1 MFAISIRYH
10 WLQGLGIVTSSA
22 FFFANCA
29 LAQITPDITL
39 PTNSRV
45 RTSGNTSIIEGG
57 TQAGTNLFHSF
68 QDFSVLTGS
77 GAYFNNGDIQNIISR
92 VTGQS
97 RSNIDGLIRA
107 NGSANL
113 FLINPNGIVFGPNAS
128 LNIGG
133 SFIASTA
140 SSLKFDDGFEF
151 SATAPQIAPLLTVSV
166 PIGLQF
172 GSTAGNII
180 NRSQALPINANTGF
194 PVGLRVPTGKTLAL
208 VGGDVTLDG
217 GNLTAAQGRIEL
229 GSVAGSGLVKL
240 TSIGQGYALGYADVP
255 NFGDI
260 LLTQGAIADTSGNT
274 GGTIQVQGNSL
285 SLVGSFLQSGTT
297 LGSSQGGNITINAPN
312 SVTLSD
318 SSQITTATQG
328 TGNAGNVRIDTGKL
342 VVRDGS
348 LIQTLTLSNGNAGDL
363 TINAGDS
370 VELIGTSNNSDSS
383 QISTA
388 TLGTGNAGNL
398 RIDTGKLVVR
408 DGAQIQTLTLSD
420 GKAGDLTIN
429 TRDSVELIGT
439 SSNGELPS
447 SLLSQSIR
455 LDEVP
460 SNGDAGNIAINTDKL
475 IVRDGAFIT
484 TATVGNG
491 KAGNL
496 NVVASDSVTI
506 SGTGNTIVGPVGS
519 FLSSSTAGSGNA
531 GDISIDTGKLVVQG
545 GAQILTLTDTNAAG
559 NGGNLTVNARNS
571 VEVTGR
577 GGANAENPSILTS
590 RSNGNGNAGNL
601 TINTGQLM
609 VRDGAAISASSNGR
623 GAGGK
628 LDVNASESVELAGSV
643 LNPTGLARS
652 GLFAPARSTG
662 KSGDLNISTRQLII
676 RDGAIATV
684 SSTSTA
690 NDARGAGNITIT
702 APIIRLDNQ
711 GQIVAESR
719 SGNGGD
725 IRLQNSDLLLLRRN
739 SGISTSAGSL
749 GAGGNGGNIDINA
762 KFIVTL
768 PQENSDITAN
778 SFQGRGGNV
787 TINTVSNFGLIP
799 RSLEEL
805 RALLSDPNNLDPQGL
820 VSSDITAISLT
831 GNPSLSG
838 QVTINSPEID
848 ASRTLVSFF
857 PQLVDLSQLIAQSCS
872 PKNRTT
878 GGQFIVTGRGG
889 LPPDPYEPL
898 SSEVVWSDTRL
909 PFVTTQNYSQPV
921 TVKRAASPDT
931 VKIIPAIGWVFNDNG
946 EVTLV
951 GEDTQTNSD
960 NLQSFSIPCH

>member
-1 MFAISIRYH
+1 MFAISIRCH
-10 WLQGLGIVTSSA
+10 WLQGLGIVTGSA

-29 LAQITPDITL
+29 LAQITPDTTL

-45 RTSGNTSIIEGG
+45 RTDGNTSIIEGG

-68 QDFSVLTGS
+68 QDFSVLTDR

-97 RSNIDGLIRA
+97 RSNIDGFIRA

-133 SFIASTA
+133 SFFASTA

-172 GSTAGNII
+172 GLRAGNII
-180 NRSQALPINANTGF
+180 NRSQALSIYDNSGF
-194 PVGLRVPTGKTLAL
+194 PVGLQVPTGKTLAL

-217 GNLTAAQGRIEL
+217 GNLTAAEGRIEL

-260 LLTQGAIADTSGNT
+260 LLTQGATVDTSGNT

-285 SLVGSFLQSGTT
+285 SLVGSVLQSVTT
-297 LGSSQGGNITINAPN
+297 LGTSEAGSITINAPN

-318 SSQITTATQG
+318 SSQIATATQG
-328 TGNAGNVRIDTGKL
+328 TGNAG
-342 VVRDGS
+342 S
-348 LIQTLTLSNGNAGDL
+348 
-363 TINAGDS
+363 
-370 VELIGTSNNSDSS
+370 
-383 QISTA
+383 
-388 TLGTGNAGNL
+388 L

-408 DGAQIQTLTLSD
+408 DGAQILTVTLSD

-429 TRDSVELIGT
+429 ARDSVELIGT

-447 SLLSQSIR
+447 SLISQSIR
-455 LDEVP
+455 QDEVP

-506 SGTGNTIVGPVGS
+506 SGTGNTEMGPLGS
-519 FLSSSTAGSGNA
+519 ALSSSTAGSGNA

-545 GAQILTLTDTNAAG
+545 GAQILTLTDTDAAG

-577 GGANAENPSILTS
+577 GGANAEIGSLLTS

-601 TINTGQLM
+601 TINTRQLM

-628 LDVNASESVELAGSV
+628 LDVNASESVELAGNV
-643 LNPTGLARS
+643 LTPTGLARS
-652 GLFAPARSTG
+652 SLSARARSTG
-662 KSGDLNISTRQLII
+662 RAGDLNISTRQLII

-690 NDARGAGNITIT
+690 NDARGAGNVTIT
-702 APIIRLDNQ
+702 APIIRLDNR
-711 GQIVAESR
+711 GQIVAQST

-725 IRLQNSDLLLLRRN
+725 IKLQNSDLLLLRRN

-787 TINTVSNFGLIP
+787 TINTISNFGLIP

-805 RALLSDPNNLDPQGL
+805 RALLTDRDELAPQRL
-820 VSSDITAISLT
+820 LSNDITAISLT

-848 ASRTLVSFF
+848 PSQTLVTLS
-857 PQLVDLSQLIAQSCS
+857 PQVVELSKLIAQSCN
-872 PKNRTT
+872 PKDTT
-878 GGQFIVTGRGG
+878 TASQFIVTGRGG
-889 LPPDPYEPL
+889 LPPNPYEPL

-909 PFVTTQNYSQPV
+909 PFVTAYYSQPV
-921 TVKRAASPDT
+921 TVKPAAPPDT
-931 VKIIPAIGWVFNDNG
+931 VKIIPATGWVFNGNG
-946 EVTLV
+946 EVTLI
-951 GEDTQTNSD
+951 GEDTQTSSN
-960 NLQSFSIPCH
+960 NLQSFSTPCH

>member
-1 MFAISIRYH
+1 MFAISIRCH
-10 WLQGLGIVTSSA
+10 WLQGLGIVTGSA

-29 LAQITPDITL
+29 LAQITPDTTL

-45 RTSGNTSIIEGG
+45 TTSGNTSIIEGG
-57 TQAGTNLFHSF
+57 TQAGRNLFHSF

-97 RSNIDGLIRA
+97 RSNIDGFIRA

-133 SFIASTA
+133 SFVASTA

-180 NRSQALPINANTGF
+180 NRSQALPINDNSGF
-194 PVGLRVPTGKTLAL
+194 PVGLQVPTGKTLAL

-217 GNLTAAQGRIEL
+217 GYLTAAEGRIEL

-240 TSIGQGYALGYADVP
+240 TSIGQGYALGYADVA

-260 LLTQGAIADTSGNT
+260 LLTQGAIVDSSGNT

-285 SLVGSFLQSGTT
+285 SLVGSSSLGSGTIAN
-297 LGSSQGGNITINAPN
+297 QGGSITINAPN

-318 SSQITTATQG
+318 SSQI
-328 TGNAGNVRIDTGKL
+328 N
-342 VVRDGS
+342 
-348 LIQTLTLSNGNAGDL
+348 
-363 TINAGDS
+363 
-370 VELIGTSNNSDSS
+370 
-383 QISTA
+383 TA

-398 RIDTGKLVVR
+398 TIDTGKLVVR
-408 DGAQIQTLTLSD
+408 DGALIQTLTLSD
-420 GKAGDLTIN
+420 GNAGDLTIN
-429 TRDSVELIGT
+429 AKDSVELIGT

-447 SLLSQSIR
+447 SLLSQSV
-455 LDEVP
+455 LPDEVP
-460 SNGDAGNIAINTDKL
+460 SNGNAGNIAINTDKL
-475 IVRDGAFIT
+475 IVRDGAFIS

-496 NVVASDSVTI
+496 KVVASDSVTV
-506 SGTGNTIVGPVGS
+506 SGTTNTIIGQLGS
-519 FLSSSTAGSGNA
+519 ALSSSTAGSGNA

-559 NGGNLTVNARNS
+559 NGGNLTVNARKS

-577 GGANAENPSILTS
+577 GGANAEIGSLLTS

-652 GLFAPARSTG
+652 SLSARARSTG
-662 KSGDLNISTRQLII
+662 RSGDLNISTRQLII

-690 NDARGAGNITIT
+690 NDARGAGNVTIT
-702 APIIRLDNQ
+702 APIIRLDNR

-725 IRLQNSDLLLLRRN
+725 IKLQNSDLLLLRRN

-778 SFQGRGGNV
+778 SFQGISKKSENLCVYSLLVRQPETAV
-787 TINTVSNFGLIP
+787 T
-799 RSLEEL
+799 
-805 RALLSDPNNLDPQGL
+805 
-820 VSSDITAISLT
+820 
-831 GNPSLSG
+831 
-838 QVTINSPEID
+838 
-848 ASRTLVSFF
+848 
-857 PQLVDLSQLIAQSCS
+857 SQIQ
-872 PKNRTT
+872 R
-878 GGQFIVTGRGG
+878 
-889 LPPDPYEPL
+889 
-898 SSEVVWSDTRL
+898 
-909 PFVTTQNYSQPV
+909 
-921 TVKRAASPDT
+921 
-931 VKIIPAIGWVFNDNG
+931 
-946 EVTLV
+946 
-951 GEDTQTNSD
+951 
-960 NLQSFSIPCH
+960 

>member
-1 MFAISIRYH
+1 MFAISIRCY
-10 WLQGLGIVTSSA
+10 WLQGLGIVTGSA

-39 PTNSRV
+39 TTNSRV

-57 TQAGTNLFHSF
+57 TQAGRNLFHSF

-97 RSNIDGLIRA
+97 RSNIDGFIRA

-113 FLINPNGIVFGPNAS
+113 FFINPNGIVFGPNAS

-133 SFIASTA
+133 SFIATTA

-180 NRSQALPINANTGF
+180 NRSQALPINPNSGA
-194 PVGLRVPTGKTLAL
+194 PVGLRVPTGRTLAL
-208 VGGDVTLDG
+208 IGGDVTLDG

-240 TSIGQGYALGYADVP
+240 TSIGQGYALGYADIP
-255 NFGDI
+255 NFRDI
-260 LLTQGAIADTSGNT
+260 LLTQGAIVDTSGNT

-285 SLVGSFLQSGTT
+285 SLVGSFLGSGTT
-297 LGSSQGGNITINAPN
+297 FGTSQGGSITINAPN

-318 SSQITTATQG
+318 SSQITTATL
-328 TGNAGNVRIDTGKL
+328 GNA
-342 VVRDGS
+342 
-348 LIQTLTLSNGNAGDL
+348 
-363 TINAGDS
+363 
-370 VELIGTSNNSDSS
+370 
-383 QISTA
+383 
-388 TLGTGNAGNL
+388 NAGNL

-429 TRDSVELIGT
+429 AGDSVELIGT

-447 SLLSQSIR
+447 SLLSQSII

-475 IVRDGAFIT
+475 IVRDGATIRT
-484 TATVGNG
+484 VAVGNG

-506 SGTGNTIVGPVGS
+506 SGTGNTIVGSVGS
-519 FLSSSTAGSGNA
+519 VLSSSTAGSGNA

-577 GGANAENPSILTS
+577 GGTNAENPSILTS

-662 KSGDLNISTRQLII
+662 RAGDLNISTRQLII
-676 RDGAIATV
+676 RDGAIVTV

-690 NDARGAGNITIT
+690 NDAIGAGNITIT
-702 APIIRLDNQ
+702 APIILLDNR

-725 IRLQNSDLLLLRRN
+725 IKLQNSDLLLLRRN
-739 SGISTSAGSL
+739 SGMSTSAGSL
-749 GAGGNGGNIDINA
+749 EAGGNGGNIDINA

-768 PQENSDITAN
+768 PQENSDIRAN
-778 SFQGRGGNV
+778 SFQGKGGNV
-787 TINTVSNFGLIP
+787 TINTLSNFGLIP

-805 RALLSDPNNLDPQGL
+805 RALAIDPNNLDPQGL
-820 VSSDITAISLT
+820 LSNDITAISLI

-848 ASRTLVSFF
+848 ASRTLITLS
-857 PQLVDLSQLIAQSCS
+857 PQLVELSKLVAESCS
-872 PKNRTT
+872 PRDRTT
-878 GGQFIVTGRGG
+878 ASQFIVTGRGG
-889 LPPDPYEPL
+889 LPSDPYEPL
-898 SSEVVWSDTRL
+898 SSEVVWSDTRI
-909 PFVTTQNYSQPV
+909 PFVSAQYYSQPV
-921 TVKRAASPDT
+921 TVKPAVPPDM
-931 VKIIPAIGWVFNDNG
+931 VKIIPATGWVFKDNG

-951 GEDTQTNSD
+951 GEDSQSSSD
-960 NLQSFSIPCH
+960 NLQSFSTACH

>member
-1 MFAISIRYH
+1 MFAISIRCH
-10 WLQGLGIVTSSA
+10 WLQGLGIVTGSA

-29 LAQITPDITL
+29 LAQITPDTTL

-45 RTSGNTSIIEGG
+45 RTDGNTSIIEGG

-68 QDFSVLTGS
+68 QDFSVLTDR

-97 RSNIDGLIRA
+97 RSNIDGFIRA

-133 SFIASTA
+133 SFVASTA

-151 SATAPQIAPLLTVSV
+151 SATAPQVAPLLTVSV

-180 NRSQALPINANTGF
+180 NRSQALPINDNTGS
-194 PVGLRVPTGKTLAL
+194 PVGLQVPTGKTLAL

-217 GNLTAAQGRIEL
+217 GNLTAAEGRIEL

-260 LLTQGAIADTSGNT
+260 LLTQGATVDTSGNT

-285 SLVGSFLQSGTT
+285 SLVGSVLQSVTT
-297 LGSSQGGNITINAPN
+297 LGTSEAGSITINAPN

-318 SSQITTATQG
+318 SSQIATATQG
-328 TGNAGNVRIDTGKL
+328 TGNAG
-342 VVRDGS
+342 S
-348 LIQTLTLSNGNAGDL
+348 
-363 TINAGDS
+363 
-370 VELIGTSNNSDSS
+370 
-383 QISTA
+383 
-388 TLGTGNAGNL
+388 L

-408 DGAQIQTLTLSD
+408 DGAQILTVTQSN

-429 TRDSVELIGT
+429 ARDSVELIGT

-447 SLLSQSIR
+447 SLISQSIR
-455 LDEVP
+455 QDEVP

-506 SGTGNTIVGPVGS
+506 SGTTNTEIGPLGS
-519 FLSSSTAGSGNA
+519 ALSSSTAGSGNA

-545 GAQILTLTDTNAAG
+545 GAQILTLTDTDAAG

-577 GGANAENPSILTS
+577 GGGNAEIGSLLTS

-601 TINTGQLM
+601 TINTRQLM

-628 LDVNASESVELAGSV
+628 LDVNASESIELAGNV
-643 LNPTGLARS
+643 LTPTGLARS
-652 GLFAPARSTG
+652 SLSARARSTG
-662 KSGDLNISTRQLII
+662 RAGDLNISTRQLII

-690 NDARGAGNITIT
+690 NDARGAGNVTIT
-702 APIIRLDNQ
+702 APIIRLDNR
-711 GQIVAESR
+711 GQIVAQSR

-725 IRLQNSDLLLLRRN
+725 IKLQNSDLLLLRRN

-787 TINTVSNFGLIP
+787 TINTISNFGLIP

-805 RALLSDPNNLDPQGL
+805 RALLTDPDELAPQRL
-820 VSSDITAISLT
+820 LSNDITAISLT

-848 ASRTLVSFF
+848 PSQTLVTLS
-857 PQLVDLSQLIAQSCS
+857 PQVVELSKLIAQSCN
-872 PKNRTT
+872 PKDTT
-878 GGQFIVTGRGG
+878 TASQFIVTGRGG
-889 LPPDPYEPL
+889 LPPNPYEPL

-909 PFVTTQNYSQPV
+909 PFVTAYYSQPV
-921 TVKRAASPDT
+921 TVKPAAPPDT
-931 VKIIPAIGWVFNDNG
+931 VKIIPATGWVFNGNG
-946 EVTLV
+946 EVTLI
-951 GEDTQTNSD
+951 GEDTQTSSN
-960 NLQSFSIPCH
+960 NLQSVSIPCH

>member
-97 RSNIDGLIRA
+97 RSNIDGFIRA

-172 GSTAGNII
+172 GSRAGNII

-208 VGGDVTLDG
+208 VGGDVTLAG

-240 TSIGQGYALGYADVP
+240 TSIGQGYALGYTDVP
-255 NFGDI
+255 NFRDI
-260 LLTQGAIADTSGNT
+260 LLTQGAIADSSGNT
-274 GGTIQVQGNSL
+274 GGTIQVRGNSL

-318 SSQITTATQG
+318 TSQIATATQG

-342 VVRDGS
+342 VVQDGS
-348 LIQTLTLSNGNAGDL
+348 RIQTVTLSN
-363 TINAGDS
+363 
-370 VELIGTSNNSDSS
+370 
-383 QISTA
+383 
-388 TLGTGNAGNL
+388 
-398 RIDTGKLVVR
+398 
-408 DGAQIQTLTLSD
+408 

-429 TRDSVELIGT
+429 ASDSVELIGT
-439 SSNGELPS
+439 SSNGRLTS
-447 SLLSQSIR
+447 GLISQSAR
-455 LDEVP
+455 LRGVP
-460 SNGDAGNIAINTDKL
+460 GNGDAGNIAINTDKL
-475 IVRDGAFIT
+475 IVRDGATIS

-496 NVVASDSVTI
+496 IVVASDSVTV
-506 SGTGNTIVGPVGS
+506 SGTSNTVIGQFGS
-519 FLSSSTAGSGNA
+519 VLSSSTAGSGNA

-577 GGANAENPSILTS
+577 GGANAEIGSLLTS

-609 VRDGAAISASSNGR
+609 VRDGAAISASSNGS

-702 APIIRLDNQ
+702 APIIRLDNR

-848 ASRTLVSFF
+848 ASRTLVTFS
-857 PQLVDLSQLIAQSCS
+857 PQLVELSKLIAQSCS

-909 PFVTTQNYSQPV
+909 PFVTAQNYSQPV
-921 TVKRAASPDT
+921 TVKPGASPDT
-931 VKIIPAIGWVFNDNG
+931 VKIIPATGWVFNDNG

>member
-1 MFAISIRYH
+1 MFAISIRCH
-10 WLQGLGIVTSSA
+10 WLQGLGIVTGSA

-29 LAQITPDITL
+29 LAQITPDTTL
-39 PTNSRV
+39 PNNSRV
-45 RTSGNTSIIEGG
+45 TTSGNTSIIEGG
-57 TQAGTNLFHSF
+57 TQAGRNLFHSF
-68 QDFSVLTGS
+68 QDFSVLTGR

-97 RSNIDGLIRA
+97 RSNIDGFIRA

-133 SFIASTA
+133 SFVASTA

-172 GSTAGNII
+172 GSRAGNII
-180 NRSQALPINANTGF
+180 NRSQASINANNQSR
-194 PVGLRVPTGKTLAL
+194 VGLRVPTGKTLAL

-217 GNLTAAQGRIEL
+217 GNLTAAEGRIEL

-260 LLTQGAIADTSGNT
+260 QLTQGAIVDSSGNT

-285 SLVGSFLQSGTT
+285 SLVGSVLGSGTT
-297 LGSSQGGNITINAPN
+297 LGASQGGSITINAPN
-312 SVTLSD
+312 SVTLSG
-318 SSQITTATQG
+318 SSQITNATQ
-328 TGNAGNVRIDTGKL
+328 
-342 VVRDGS
+342 
-348 LIQTLTLSNGNAGDL
+348 
-363 TINAGDS
+363 
-370 VELIGTSNNSDSS
+370 
-383 QISTA
+383 
-388 TLGTGNAGNL
+388 GTGNAGNL

-408 DGAQIQTLTLSD
+408 DGARIQTVTQSN

-429 TRDSVELIGT
+429 AKDSVELIGT
-439 SSNGELPS
+439 SSNGRLTS
-447 SLLSQSIR
+447 GLISQSAR
-455 LDEVP
+455 LRGVAG
-460 SNGDAGNIAINTDKL
+460 NGDAGNIAINTDKL
-475 IVRDGAFIT
+475 IVRDGAFIS

-506 SGTGNTIVGPVGS
+506 SGTGNTVIGPLGS
-519 FLSSSTAGSGNA
+519 VLSSSTAGSGNA

-590 RSNGNGNAGNL
+590 TSNGNGNAGNL
-601 TINTGQLM
+601 RINTRQLM

-652 GLFAPARSTG
+652 SLSARARSTG

-690 NDARGAGNITIT
+690 NNARGAGNITIT
-702 APIIRLDNQ
+702 APIILLDNR

-725 IRLQNSDLLLLRRN
+725 IKLQNSDLLLLRRN

-768 PQENSDITAN
+768 PQENSDIRAN

-805 RALLSDPNNLDPQGL
+805 RALLTDPNKLDPQGL
-820 VSSDITAISLT
+820 LSNDITAISLT

-848 ASRTLVSFF
+848 SSRILVTLS
-857 PQLVDLSQLIAQSCS
+857 PQLVELSKLIAQSCS
-872 PKNRTT
+872 PKDRTT
-878 GGQFIVTGRGG
+878 ASQFIVTGRGG

-909 PFVTTQNYSQPV
+909 PFVTAQYYSQPV
-921 TVKRAASPDT
+921 TVKPAPPPDT
-931 VKIIPAIGWVFNDNG
+931 VKIIPATGWVFNGNG
-946 EVTLV
+946 EVTLI
-951 GEDTQTNSD
+951 GEDTQTSSN
-960 NLQSFSIPCH
+960 NLQSFSTPCH

>member
-1 MFAISIRYH
+1 MFAISIRCH
-10 WLQGLGIVTSSA
+10 WLQGLGIVTGSA
-22 FFFANCA
+22 FFFANYA

-45 RTSGNTSIIEGG
+45 TTSGNTSIIEGG
-57 TQAGTNLFHSF
+57 TQAGRNLFHSF
-68 QDFSVLTGS
+68 QDFSVLTGT

-97 RSNIDGLIRA
+97 RSNIDGFIRA

-133 SFIASTA
+133 SFVASTA

-172 GSTAGNII
+172 GSRAGNII
-180 NRSQALPINANTGF
+180 NRSQALAIDDNSGF
-194 PVGLRVPTGKTLAL
+194 PVGLQVPTGKTLAL

-217 GNLTAAQGRIEL
+217 GYLTAAEGRIEL

-240 TSIGQGYALGYADVP
+240 TSIGEGYALGYADVP

-260 LLTQGAIADTSGNT
+260 LLTQGAIVDSSGNT

-285 SLVGSFLQSGTT
+285 SLVGSVLGSGTT
-297 LGSSQGGNITINAPN
+297 SGASQGGSITINAPN

-318 SSQITTATQG
+318 SSQINTAALG

-342 VVRDGS
+342 VVRDGA

-363 TINAGDS
+363 TINAS
-370 VELIGTSNNSDSS
+370 
-383 QISTA
+383 
-388 TLGTGNAGNL
+388 
-398 RIDTGKLVVR
+398 
-408 DGAQIQTLTLSD
+408 
-420 GKAGDLTIN
+420 
-429 TRDSVELIGT
+429 DSVELIGT

-447 SLLSQSIR
+447 GLLSQSIR
-455 LDEVP
+455 LDEDGVL
-460 SNGDAGNIAINTDKL
+460 SNGDAGNIAINTGKL
-475 IVRDGAFIT
+475 IVRDGAFIS

-506 SGTGNTIVGPVGS
+506 SGTGNTVMGPLGS
-519 FLSSSTAGSGNA
+519 ALSSSTAGSGNA

-545 GAQILTLTDTNAAG
+545 GAQILALTDTNAAG
-559 NGGNLTVNARNS
+559 NGGNLTVNARKS

-577 GGANAENPSILTS
+577 GGANAEIGSLLTS
-590 RSNGNGNAGNL
+590 RSNSNGNAGNL
-601 TINTGQLM
+601 TINTRQLM

-662 KSGDLNISTRQLII
+662 RSGDLNISTRQLII

-684 SSTSTA
+684 SSISTA
-690 NDARGAGNITIT
+690 NDAGGAGNITIT
-702 APIIRLDNQ
+702 APIIRLDNL
-711 GQIVAESR
+711 GQIVAQSS

-739 SGISTSAGSL
+739 SGMSTSAGSL

-787 TINTVSNFGLIP
+787 TINTLSNFGLIP

-805 RALLSDPNNLDPQGL
+805 RALLTDANKLDPQRL
-820 VSSDITAISLT
+820 LSNDITAISLT

-848 ASRTLVSFF
+848 PSRTLLTLS
-857 PQLVDLSQLIAQSCS
+857 PQVVELSNLIAQSCS
-872 PKNRTT
+872 PKDRTT
-878 GGQFIVTGRGG
+878 ASQFIVTGRGG
-889 LPPDPYEPL
+889 LPPHPYEPL

-909 PFVTTQNYSQPV
+909 PFLTAYYSQPA
-921 TVKRAASPDT
+921 TVKPAVPPDT
-931 VKIIPAIGWVFNDNG
+931 VKIIPATGWVFNNNG

-951 GEDTQTNSD
+951 GEDAQTSSD
-960 NLQSFSIPCH
+960 NLQSVSIPCH

>member
-1 MFAISIRYH
+1 MFAIIIRCH
-10 WLQGLGIVTSSA
+10 WLQGLGIVTGSA

-57 TQAGTNLFHSF
+57 TQAGRNLFHSF

-97 RSNIDGLIRA
+97 RSNIDGFIRA

-133 SFIASTA
+133 SFVASTA

-180 NRSQALPINANTGF
+180 NRSQALPINVNTGA

-208 VGGDVTLDG
+208 VGGDVTLAG

-255 NFGDI
+255 NFRDI
-260 LLTQGAIADTSGNT
+260 LLTQGAIVDSSGNT

-297 LGSSQGGNITINAPN
+297 LGSSQGGSITINAPN

-318 SSQITTATQG
+318 TSQIATATQG

-348 LIQTLTLSNGNAGDL
+348 RIQTVTLSN
-363 TINAGDS
+363 
-370 VELIGTSNNSDSS
+370 
-383 QISTA
+383 
-388 TLGTGNAGNL
+388 
-398 RIDTGKLVVR
+398 
-408 DGAQIQTLTLSD
+408 

-429 TRDSVELIGT
+429 ASDSVELIGI
-439 SSNGELPS
+439 SSNGRLTS
-447 SLLSQSIR
+447 GLISQSAR
-455 LDEVP
+455 LRGVP
-460 SNGDAGNIAINTDKL
+460 GNGDAGNIAINTGKL
-475 IVRDGAFIT
+475 IVRDGPIIS

-496 NVVASDSVTI
+496 KVVASDSVTV
-506 SGTGNTIVGPVGS
+506 SGTSNTVIGQFGS
-519 FLSSSTAGSGNA
+519 LLSSSTAGSGNA
-531 GDISIDTGKLVVQG
+531 GDISIDTGKLIVQG

-577 GGANAENPSILTS
+577 GGANAEIGSLLTS

-628 LDVNASESVELAGSV
+628 LDVNASESVELAGNV

-676 RDGAIATV
+676 RDGAIVTV

-702 APIIRLDNQ
+702 APIIRLDNR

-725 IRLQNSDLLLLRRN
+725 IRLQNSDLLLLRRS

-749 GAGGNGGNIDINA
+749 GVGGNGGNIDINA

-778 SFQGRGGNV
+778 SFQGKGGNV
-787 TINTVSNFGLIP
+787 TINTISNFGLIP

-805 RALLSDPNNLDPQGL
+805 RALLSDPNKLDPQGL
-820 VSSDITAISLT
+820 VSNDITAISLT

-848 ASRTLVSFF
+848 ASRTLVTFS
-857 PQLVDLSQLIAQSCS
+857 PQLIELSQLIAQSCS
-872 PKNRTT
+872 PKDRTT
-878 GGQFIVTGRGG
+878 SGQFIVTGRGG

-909 PFVTTQNYSQPV
+909 PFVTAQNYSQPV
-921 TVKRAASPDT
+921 
-931 VKIIPAIGWVFNDNG
+931 
-946 EVTLV
+946 
-951 GEDTQTNSD
+951 
-960 NLQSFSIPCH
+960 